1 MAVTRLTTNGL
12 TGTKYDIASADN
24 YYMEPIATTLV
35 GSGGTSTITFSNI
48 PNTYKHLQIRAIARD
63 ANGNNDF
70 STPKMVIN
78 SDTSSTYARHYL
90 AGDGTSAIAGSTPT
104 TGFAYVGAI
113 LNNGTTANSFA
124 VMIVDLLDYQNTN
137 KYKTIRNLGGGDT
150 NNIGNVAFTS
160 ALWQSTSA
168 ITSISLTSSSA
179 ANFSQHSR
187 FSLYGIKA

>member
-35 GSGGTSTITFSNI
+35 GAGGVSSVTFSNI

-63 ANGNNDF
+63 ASGNNDF

-90 AGDGTSAIAGSTPT
+90 FGDGSTTGAGSTPT

-124 VMIVDLLDYQNTN
+124 VMIADILDYQNTN
-137 KYKTIRNLGGGDT
+137 KYKTIRNLSGGDT
-150 NNIGNVAFTS
+150 NSIGNVAFTS
-160 ALWQSTSA
+160 ALWQSTSPV
-168 ITSISLTSSSA
+168 TSISFTSSST
-179 ANFSQHSR
+179 ANFNQYSR
-187 FSLYGIKA
+187 FSLYGIKG